1 MEDIK
6 SVEEKVEEKADEKGI
21 KVITESGFEWEI
33 TAKMDDVRLVDAIA
47 MAESEDE
54 GTKLVGYREIRMF
67 LLGYKGTKALYE
79 HIKKTT
85 GEDYIPV
92 KKVNEEVTAI
102 FEALGKQ
109 DEEIKNQLPQ
119 VKCTAA
125 AKMN

>member
-1 MEDIK
+1 MEDTK
-6 SVEEKVEEKADEKGI
+6 SIEEKAEVKGI
-21 KVITESGFEWEI
+21 KVITESGFEWDI

-79 HIKKTT
+79 HIKKIT

-92 KKVNEEVTAI
+92 EKVNEEVGAI

-109 DEEIKNQLPQ
+109 DKEIKN
-119 VKCTAA
+119 
-125 AKMN
+125 

>member
-1 MEDIK
+1 MEDTK
-6 SVEEKVEEKADEKGI
+6 SIEEKVEEKAEEKGI
-21 KVITESGFEWEI
+21 KVITKSGFEWNI

-54 GTKLVGYREIRMF
+54 GVKLVGYREIRMF

-79 HIKKTT
+79 HIKTIT

-92 KKVNEEVTAI
+92 EKVNEEVGAI

-109 DEEIKNQLPQ
+109 DKEIKN
-119 VKCTAA
+119 
-125 AKMN
+125 

>member
-6 SVEEKVEEKADEKGI
+6 SVEEKVKEKAEEKGI

-109 DEEIKNQLPQ
+109 DEEIKN
-119 VKCTAA
+119 
-125 AKMN
+125 

>member
-6 SVEEKVEEKADEKGI
+6 SVEEKVEEKAEEKGV
-21 KVITESGFEWEI
+21 KVITESGFEWNI
-33 TAKMDDVRLVDAIA
+33 TANMDDVRLVDAIA

-79 HIKKTT
+79 HIKKIT

-92 KKVNEEVTAI
+92 KKVNEEVTSI

-109 DEEIKNQLPQ
+109 DKEIKN
-119 VKCTAA
+119 
-125 AKMN
+125 

>member
-1 MEDIK
+1 MEDTK
-6 SVEEKVEEKADEKGI
+6 SIEEKAEEKGI
-21 KVITESGFEWEI
+21 KVITESGFEWNI

-54 GTKLVGYREIRMF
+54 GTKLVGYRDIRMF

-92 KKVNEEVTAI
+92 KKVNEEVTSI

-109 DEEIKNQLPQ
+109 DEEIKN
-119 VKCTAA
+119 
-125 AKMN
+125 

>member
-1 MEDIK
+1 MEDTK
-6 SVEEKVEEKADEKGI
+6 SVEEKGI
-21 KVITESGFEWEI
+21 KVITESGFEWNI

-54 GTKLVGYREIRMF
+54 GVKLVGYREIRMF

-79 HIKKTT
+79 HIKTIT

-92 KKVNEEVTAI
+92 EKVNEEVGAI

-109 DEEIKNQLPQ
+109 DKEIKN
-119 VKCTAA
+119 
-125 AKMN
+125 

>member
-1 MEDIK
+1 MKDTK
-6 SVEEKVEEKADEKGI
+6 SIEEKVEEKAEEKGI
-21 KVITESGFEWEI
+21 KVITESGFEWNI

-54 GTKLVGYREIRMF
+54 GVKLVGYREIRMF

-79 HIKKTT
+79 HIKTIT

-92 KKVNEEVTAI
+92 EKVNEEVGAI

-109 DEEIKNQLPQ
+109 DKEIKN
-119 VKCTAA
+119 
-125 AKMN
+125 